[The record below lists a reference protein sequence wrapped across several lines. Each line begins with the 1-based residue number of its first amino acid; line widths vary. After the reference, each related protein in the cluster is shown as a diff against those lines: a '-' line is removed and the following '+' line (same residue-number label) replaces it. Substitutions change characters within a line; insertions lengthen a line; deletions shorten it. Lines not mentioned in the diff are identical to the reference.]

1 MSLSSSTSIF
11 EETLTNSIFSGFKF
25 LPVLGKY
32 IVDCLENKAPKEL
45 RWKWRFRLPSGA
57 GDVVKVGD
65 GSRGGP
71 PLRLLTTV
79 EQAKL

>member
-1 MSLSSSTSIF
+1 MLTSCY
-11 EETLTNSIFSGFKF
+11 SAFKF

-32 IVDCLENKAPKEL
+32 VADCVEGKAEAGL
-45 RWKWRFRLPSGA
+45 REKWRLNITEGKGTGEINMA
-57 GDVVKVGD
+57 GD

-71 PLRLLTTV
+71 PLRRLSLQ